1 MIKFR
6 QKEFIRYQPKEWDD
20 ILNLDRTKRKI
31 IDLTF
36 DSNKIGGGIYKNKI
50 KRLKKDILDGYIYN
64 NSPGNDSDDTEY
76 LYQISDERIPNGF
89 LIYSKNIAGDDRLC
103 YTIYPPVSADI
114 PKIDEVT
121 ENEVTE
127 EVYIIHVHIYSCKGH
142 KRPDGGD
149 YWSPDPI
156 EMRKIKQEINQW
168 RKKRGLQEI

>member
-1 MIKFR
+1 ML
-6 QKEFIRYQPKEWDD
+6 Y
-20 ILNLDRTKRKI
+20 
-31 IDLTF
+31 
-36 DSNKIGGGIYKNKI
+36 
-50 KRLKKDILDGYIYN
+50 
-64 NSPGNDSDDTEY
+64 Y
-76 LYQISDERIPNGF
+76 LS
-89 LIYSKNIAGDDRLC
+89 
-103 YTIYPPVSADI
+103 PVSADI

-168 RKKRGLQEI
+168 RRKRGLQEI